1 MNPQRSELGLKF
13 SDRTFRFVRLS
24 SVDSGP
30 QLTAAGAGLIPFDA
44 KQGGQMRPEGADRL
58 IDALTRS
65 LDRADAERGG
75 VVVVLDGRAVLRAVF
90 PVSAG
95 LASTPDGLEEQAR
108 WELDRR
114 RADIGDEEGLHVEV
128 RLRKGPSGQPVA
140 DAWGAYP
147 GTLHAYDQV
156 VQGAGCHVTGWSC
169 DAWAL
174 YRLFEAYVP
183 EEDRDQLT
191 ALTHI
196 EADTM
201 EVILADRHGSVGLT
215 SPRADQTG
223 AFRRAWDPDDP
234 EEVAREVAWWAK
246 QLADRWLPGS
256 RQEQGEVSRVLFTG
270 SVDEPDRLLGALT
283 RALPMRV
290 ESLELERFMDVE
302 SSVASSPLIQ
312 GNLGAFAL
320 SVGGALA
327 HLSP

>member
-1 MNPQRSELGLKF
+1 MNQQRSEFGLKF
-13 SDRTFRFVRLS
+13 SDRTFRFVRLA
-24 SVDSGP
+24 SVETGP

-44 KQGGQMRPEGADRL
+44 KQSGQMRPEGSDRL
-58 IDALTRS
+58 IDALARS
-65 LDRADAERGG
+65 LDRAGAERGG

-90 PVSAG
+90 PVSDE
-95 LASTPDGLEEQAR
+95 LADDPQGLEERAR

-114 RADIGDEEGLHVEV
+114 RAEIGDEEGLHVEA
-128 RLRKGPSGQPVA
+128 RMRRGRSGQPVA

-147 GTLHAYDQV
+147 GTLRAYDEV
-156 VQGAGCHVTGWSC
+156 VQGAGCHVIGWSC

-183 EEDRDQLT
+183 EQERDDLT

-215 SPRADQTG
+215 APRAEETG

-246 QLADRWLPGS
+246 QLGDRWLPGS
-256 RQEQGEVSRVLFTG
+256 RQEKEEVARVLFTG

-290 ESLELERFMDVE
+290 EALDLGRFLDVE
-302 SSVASSPLIQ
+302 PTVASSPLIQ

-320 SVGGALA
+320 SVGVALA
-327 HLSP
+327 QLSP